1 LVDLLSL
8 YRDVL
13 TLQISANVALV
24 NEDLRN
30 GITEVASVSTAAE
43 TIHKLDAISE
53 ARLRIDS
60 NVRDLMV
67 LESLAVQLRRK
78 AS

>member
-1 LVDLLSL
+1 MVDLLSL

-13 TLQISANVALV
+13 TLQISANVPLV

-30 GITEVASVSTAAE
+30 GIAEAAGVSSAAD
-43 TIHKLDAISE
+43 TIGKLEAIAE
-53 ARLRIDS
+53 ARIRIDS

-78 AS
+78 AN

>member
-13 TLQISANVALV
+13 TLQISAQVALV
-24 NEDLRN
+24 NEDLRTGIN
-30 GITEVASVSTAAE
+30 EIAGITTAAE
-43 TIHKLDAISE
+43 TIHKLDAIAE
-53 ARLRIDS
+53 ARIRIDS